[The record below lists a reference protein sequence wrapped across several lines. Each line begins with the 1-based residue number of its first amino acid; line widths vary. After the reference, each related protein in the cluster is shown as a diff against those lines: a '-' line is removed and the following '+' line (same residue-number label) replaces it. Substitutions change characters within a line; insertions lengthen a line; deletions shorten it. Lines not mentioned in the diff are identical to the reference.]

1 MTEFLLEMKHITKT
15 FPGVKALDRVDFNL
29 YPGEI
34 HALMGENGAGKSTFI
49 QVLTG
54 VHHPDGGE
62 IILEGKKIV
71 MHDPLVAARHGIAA
85 IYQHLAIYPD
95 LTVAE
100 NIFMGHEKL
109 TRGIKSINW
118 KQTNQA
124 AQALLSKMGA
134 AIKPTDT
141 MGTLSIAQQQMV
153 EIAKALS
160 QNMKILIMDEPT
172 AALTRQESEELYEIA
187 RNLREHGVSIILIS
201 HRLEDT
207 FKLADRVS
215 ILRDGQY
222 IGTWNIGDVTEDDL
236 VKHMVGRSIDQFFP
250 IKANPIGKELLRVEN
265 LTQAGYFAD
274 ISFTLH
280 EGEILGLTGLVGAGR
295 TEVVQAICGITK
307 ADGGTVSVRGERV
320 HIKDPHDAL
329 DYSIGLLPEDRQKQG
344 LFLPWSINHNITL
357 PTIRRYTRRRL
368 VQPKLEQAESR
379 KFFDL
384 LKVRA
389 VSVET
394 PAASLS
400 GGNQQKVV
408 IGKLLSG
415 NSKILIMDEPTKGVD
430 VGSKAQIY
438 ELMCDLTAQGYG
450 ILMISSEMP
459 EVINMCDR
467 IVVMREG
474 RVSETIAK
482 KDATQETVL
491 AAALPVARQ
500 GREGTA

>member
-1 MTEFLLEMKHITKT
+1 MSQFLLEMKAITKT
-15 FPGVKALDRVDFNL
+15 FPGVKALDKVRFDL
-29 YPGEI
+29 LPGEI

-54 VHHPDGGE
+54 VHRPDGGE
-62 IILEGKKIV
+62 IILDGKKIQ
-71 MHDPLVAARHGIAA
+71 MHNPLVAARHGIAA

-109 TRGIKSINW
+109 IKGLGGINW
-118 KQTNQA
+118 KKTNRA
-124 AQALLSKMGA
+124 AQALLDKMGA
-134 AIKPTDT
+134 TIKATDT

-172 AALTRQESEELYEIA
+172 AALTRQESEELYAIA
-187 RNLREHGVSIILIS
+187 GALREQGVSIILIS

-222 IGTWNIGDVTEDDL
+222 IGTWGIHEVTDADL

-250 IKANPIGKELLRVEN
+250 DKHNPIGEELLRVEG
-265 LTQAGYFAD
+265 LSQTGRFAD
-274 ISFTLH
+274 ICFTLH

-295 TEVVQAICGITK
+295 TEVVQAIFGVTK
-307 ADGGTVSVRGERV
+307 ASGDVYIRGKKV
-320 HIKDPHDAL
+320 TIKDPNDAL
-329 DYSIGLLPEDRQKQG
+329 SNSIGMLPEDRQKQG

-357 PTIRRYTRRRL
+357 PTLERYTKRKL
-368 VQPKLEQAESR
+368 LKPKLERTESQ
-379 KFFDL
+379 KFFEL
-384 LKVRA
+384 LDVRA
-389 VSVET
+389 ISVET
-394 PAASLS
+394 TAASLS

-408 IGKLLSG
+408 IGKLLSEE
-415 NSKILIMDEPTKGVD
+415 SRILIMDEPTKGVD

-438 ELMCDLTAQGYG
+438 QVMCDLAAQGYG
-450 ILMISSEMP
+450 ILMVSSELP

-467 IVVMREG
+467 ILVMREG
-474 RVSETIAK
+474 RISETIHK
-482 KDATQETVL
+482 RDATQEAVL
-491 AAALPVARQ
+491 AAALPADKTQ
-500 GREGTA
+500 

>member
-1 MTEFLLEMKHITKT
+1 MMRQFLLEMKNITKT
-15 FPGVKALDRVDFNL
+15 FPGVKALDRVNFDL

-62 IILEGKKIV
+62 IILDEKKIV
-71 MHDPLVAARHGIAA
+71 MHDPLVPARHGIAA

-109 TRGIKSINW
+109 TKGVKRINW

-124 AQALLSKMGA
+124 AQELLTKMGTT
-134 AIKPTDT
+134 IKPTDT

-172 AALTRQESEELYEIA
+172 AALTRQESEELYAIA
-187 RNLREHGVSIILIS
+187 RSLREQGVSIILIS
-201 HRLEDT
+201 HRFEDT
-207 FKLADRVS
+207 YKLADRVS

-222 IGTWNIGDVTEDDL
+222 IGTWNINEVSEGEL
-236 VKHMVGRSIDQFFP
+236 VRHMVGRSIDQFFP
-250 IKANPIGKELLRVEN
+250 VKNNPIGNELLRVEN
-265 LTQAGYFAD
+265 LSQTGRFAD

-295 TEVVQAICGITK
+295 TEIVQAVCGITK
-307 ADGGTVSVRGERV
+307 ASGKIYINGEHV
-320 HIKDPHDAL
+320 TIKSPHDAL
-329 DYSIGLLPEDRQKQG
+329 AYSIGMLPEDRQKQG

-357 PTIRRYTRRRL
+357 PTIDRYTRKKII
-368 VQPKLEQAESR
+368 QPKLEQEESR

-415 NSKILIMDEPTKGVD
+415 DSRILIMDEPTKGVD

-438 ELMCDLTAQGYG
+438 EVMCELAAQGYG
-450 ILMISSEMP
+450 ILMISSELP
-459 EVINMCDR
+459 EVVNMCDR

-474 RVSETIAK
+474 RVSATIPK
-482 KDATQETVL
+482 QEATQETVL
-491 AAALPVARQ
+491 AAALPT
-500 GREGTA
+500 EKTE

>member
-1 MTEFLLEMKHITKT
+1 MNRYLLEMKNITKT
-15 FPGVKALDRVDFNL
+15 FPGVKALDKVCFDL

-62 IILEGKKIV
+62 IILDGKRIQ
-71 MHDPLVAARHGIAA
+71 MSNPLVAARHGIAA

-109 TRGIKSINW
+109 RKGIKGISW
-118 KQTNQA
+118 KKTNQA
-124 AQALLSKMGA
+124 AQDLLNKMGA
-134 AIKPTDT
+134 TIKATDT
-141 MGTLSIAQQQMV
+141 MGSLSIAQQQMV

-172 AALTRQESEELYEIA
+172 AALTRQESEELYAIA
-187 RNLREHGVSIILIS
+187 QSLREQGVSIILIS

-222 IGTWNIGDVTEDDL
+222 IGTWNIGDVTDAEL

-250 IKANPIGKELLRVEN
+250 VKVNPIGGELLRVEG
-265 LTQAGYFAD
+265 LSQTGRFAD

-295 TEVVQAICGITK
+295 TEVVQAICGVTK
-307 ADGGTVSVRGERV
+307 ASGDIYIRGEQV
-320 HIKDPHDAL
+320 HIKDPHDAMTH
-329 DYSIGLLPEDRQKQG
+329 SIGMLPEDRQKQG
-344 LFLPWSINHNITL
+344 LLLPWSINHNITL
-357 PTIRRYTRRRL
+357 PTIHRYTKRKL
-368 VQPKLEQAESR
+368 IKPKLEQKESR

-389 VSVET
+389 VSVDT
-394 PAASLS
+394 AAASLS

-408 IGKLLSG
+408 IGKLLSVE
-415 NSKILIMDEPTKGVD
+415 SHILIMDEPTKGVD

-438 ELMCDLTAQGYG
+438 EVMCELTAQGYG
-450 ILMISSEMP
+450 ILMVSSELP

-474 RVSETIAK
+474 RVAQTISK
-482 KDATQETVL
+482 QEATQENVL
-491 AAALPVARQ
+491 AAALPA
-500 GREGTA
+500 EKTE

>member
-1 MTEFLLEMKHITKT
+1 MSQFLLEMKSITKT
-15 FPGVKALDRVDFNL
+15 FPGVKALDRVSFDL

-62 IILEGKKIV
+62 IILEGKKIT
-71 MHDPLVAARHGIAA
+71 MHNPLVAARHGIAA

-109 TRGIKSINW
+109 TKGVQSINW
-118 KQTNQA
+118 KKTNQA
-124 AQALLSKMGA
+124 AQALLDRMGA
-134 AIKPTDT
+134 TVKPTDT

-187 RNLREHGVSIILIS
+187 RSLRDQGVSIILIS
-201 HRLEDT
+201 HRFEDT

-215 ILRDGQY
+215 VLRDGQY
-222 IGTWNIGDVTEDDL
+222 IGTWKIGEVTDAEL

-250 IKANPIGKELLRVEN
+250 VKSNPIGAELLRVEG
-265 LTQAGYFAD
+265 LSQTGRFAD

-295 TEVVQAICGITK
+295 TEVVQAVCGVTR
-307 ADGGTVSVRGERV
+307 ASGSVWIRGKRV
-320 HIKDPHDAL
+320 TIKNPHDAL
-329 DYSIGLLPEDRQKQG
+329 AHSIGMLPEDRQKQG

-357 PTIRRYTRRRL
+357 PTIQRYTRRRL
-368 VQPKLEQAESR
+368 IRPKLEQEESR

-384 LKVRA
+384 LKIRA

-394 PAASLS
+394 PASSLS

-408 IGKLLSG
+408 IGKLLSE
-415 NSKILIMDEPTKGVD
+415 NSRILIMDEPTKGVD

-438 ELMCDLTAQGYG
+438 ETMCDLAAQGYG
-450 ILMISSEMP
+450 ILMISSELP
-459 EVINMCDR
+459 EVVNMCDR

-474 RVSETIAK
+474 RVSAIIPKRE
-482 KDATQETVL
+482 ATQENVL
-491 AAALPVARQ
+491 AAALPAEKTQ
-500 GREGTA
+500 

>member
-1 MTEFLLEMKHITKT
+1 
-15 FPGVKALDRVDFNL
+15 
-29 YPGEI
+29 
-34 HALMGENGAGKSTFI
+34 
-49 QVLTG
+49 
-54 VHHPDGGE
+54 
-62 IILEGKKIV
+62 
-71 MHDPLVAARHGIAA
+71 
-85 IYQHLAIYPD
+85 
-95 LTVAE
+95 
-100 NIFMGHEKL
+100 
-109 TRGIKSINW
+109 
-118 KQTNQA
+118 
-124 AQALLSKMGA
+124 
-134 AIKPTDT
+134 
-141 MGTLSIAQQQMV
+141 
-153 EIAKALS
+153 
-160 QNMKILIMDEPT
+160 
-172 AALTRQESEELYEIA
+172 
-187 RNLREHGVSIILIS
+187 
-201 HRLEDT
+201 
-207 FKLADRVS
+207 
-215 ILRDGQY
+215 
-222 IGTWNIGDVTEDDL
+222 
-236 VKHMVGRSIDQFFP
+236 MVGRSIDQFFP